1 MPRCSTACGVQL
13 GDAPVDPML
22 ITPPQFFVLAVLL
35 HAPGLSQVLHG
46 LERRGIMTHEKPRVT
61 RLRPDSHESRSP
73 TYQDG
78 TVADLVGN
86 RGCFGSSVSSCCG
99 VNNTTRQS
107 RVDGGRKLR
116 GLRSLEAGWVIGA
129 PLQHG
134 ASNYLE

>member
-22 ITPPQFFVLAVLL
+22 NTPPQFFVLAALL

-61 RLRPDSHESRSP
+61 RLRPDSYEPRSP

-86 RGCFGSSVSSCCG
+86 RGCFGG
-99 VNNTTRQS
+99 RYRPAAELTMR
-107 RVDGGRKLR
+107 RVR
-116 GLRSLEAGWVIGA
+116 A
-129 PLQHG
+129 
-134 ASNYLE
+134 ASMEDES